1 MNPYP
6 DHFVISY
13 HNDLWFYDD
22 SCCDFTMVTMITL
35 WSRALPPAAIFT
47 APIKLGVIAHP
58 QPLRPRFLP
67 LGVFVHHLVGDG
79 SHRVDHRW
87 IWGNAL
93 PEVDCHPPR
102 RRDRCHQSR
111 CLPPK
116 CLLFLVPDCP
126 YPPTHQ
132 VLLGIT
138 LKVASEVG
146 LCPHHCPHHGGWYHP
161 TGKNCWPYCSWRL
174 WSTAGEAL

>member
-79 SHRVDHRW
+79 SHRVDHRVGVISACCIPGFGETHYQRW
-87 IWGNAL
+87 TVILLVDVIAVISLVVFLRSVFCFWFLIVRILQPIRFFWVL
-93 PEVDCHPPR
+93 P
-102 RRDRCHQSR
+102 
-111 CLPPK
+111 
-116 CLLFLVPDCP
+116 
-126 YPPTHQ
+126 
-132 VLLGIT
+132 
-138 LKVASEVG
+138 
-146 LCPHHCPHHGGWYHP
+146 
-161 TGKNCWPYCSWRL
+161 
-174 WSTAGEAL
+174 